1 MPKDRYSDNYT
12 IEVLQDNIF
21 GVSSENI
28 NISEEDFSA
37 VAANSVSIV
46 AGTGSFVVDST
57 GGVDIA
63 TIGSGA
69 TIDINSGGTL
79 NFVAATGIVL
89 SSPSHDITADSP
101 NFTIDESGVTCDAL
115 ITAGLQLTASA
126 SADSV
131 LVSSSDGTARWS
143 SMSDAIDSS
152 GALEFSGLDIH
163 NSVAAT
169 EGWSTSDTNRS
180 SSYDVT
186 ARFNDVFG
194 LGSPDGGSSD
204 IDALY
209 PPSIVLCPWG
219 DIASSEADGVRAAT
233 AGILIGSRSRGTDY
247 SPNKGLFS
255 MLTINGSEYTGH
267 GGQPVV
273 LITHRNADT
282 TERTQWNGSGS
293 EPANYP
299 GHENSDDQGRGS
311 VILELCFEEVED
323 PVRRNWF
330 MTCSDKT
337 DVNRGG
343 LRGSNNYQGS
353 EDVAYGLEVADY
365 ITQWYTGVDDSYYDS
380 YGYTRLFNGSGQQ
393 VSNGSVVFQSGGA
406 DYGEWLELGDP
417 LEWGYSSEEIARRVL
432 INGIDPPILGLLEGV
447 LVRVRDAKIWKEG
460 SGRVMAITNRS
471 CIVGNAE
478 AIKAKDGPVGEVV
491 SFIGQLPIFVKGL
504 AKQGDYIIPGPLGYG
519 LAVSSDD
526 ITFEQY
532 KSAIGTIWE
541 DKDKEEIFRILCA
554 VGVK

>member
-1 MPKDRYSDNYT
+1 MPKDRYSDDYT

-28 NISEEDFSA
+28 NISESDITLDASNSIILDSDTDLTLTA
-37 VAANSVSIV
+37 LNSVDISSMGEVSI
-46 AGTGSFVVDST
+46 TST
-57 GGVDIA
+57 
-63 TIGSGA
+63 
-69 TIDINSGGTL
+69 NFTL
-79 NFVAATGIVL
+79 NSNEVICG
-89 SSPSHDITADSP
+89 DI
-101 NFTIDESGVTCDAL
+101 TCDAL
-115 ITAGLQLTASA
+115 ITAGLQLTTDASEN
-126 SADSV
+126 SI
-131 LVSSSDGTARWS
+131 LVSSSDGTAGWS
-143 SMSDAIDSS
+143 SLSDAINTSEV
-152 GALEFSGLDIH
+152 LQFSGLDIY
-163 NSVAAT
+163 NSVADT
-169 EGWSTSDTNRS
+169 EGWSTSDTDRS
-180 SSYDVT
+180 SSYNVT

-194 LGSPDGGSSD
+194 LGSPADGSTD
-204 IDALY
+204 IDVLY

-219 DIASSEADGVRAAT
+219 DITSTEIDGVRAAT

-247 SPNKGLFS
+247 NPSKGLFS

-267 GGQPVV
+267 SGQPVV
-273 LITHRNADT
+273 LITHRVADT
-282 TERTQWNGSGS
+282 TERTQWNGIGS

-337 DVNRGG
+337 DANRGG
-343 LRGSNNYQGS
+343 LRGSNNYNDDGS
-353 EDVAYGLEVADY
+353 DVAYGLEVADY
-365 ITQWYTGVDDSYYDS
+365 ITQWYTGVDDDYYDNH
-380 YGYTRLFNGSGQQ
+380 GYTRLFNGSGQQ